1 MARRQR
7 EGDVVTW
14 GTPAGVPSGP
24 APGYDGNSMRSL
36 ALTSASV
43 LALLFA
49 CAGAHPAPSGQ
60 EASPLLIR
68 PAELARVRCLLL
80 APIESATD
88 APTAAAAAT
97 GALAAS
103 VDPARTRVLPV
114 SELRAMLADTP
125 LELGEGVSGGTA
137 LELAELLGADGA
149 LYGTVEGRSRG
160 RDPGLAVTLRLLL
173 TPGRELVF
181 AGSTFIE
188 PSAGE
193 PLEAAVRRSVVDM
206 ARPAL
211 DRLGAPGA
219 HGCFDRGRREA
230 LRAAAVALRP
240 AQLQAP
246 PPPVEPPAA
255 AASALRTLR
264 QRDWARRLAERAWVT
279 LDEVTF
285 TGRTAELAREV
296 GLSDLAL
303 VLAASPALTVRLT
316 GFVDASGDPFTDSR
330 LSLAMA
336 QAAARRLVELGI
348 DPGRV
353 SAAGRGGENP
363 LVPNFTVRGRTANRR
378 LEASAPR

>member
-1 MARRQR
+1 
-7 EGDVVTW
+7 
-14 GTPAGVPSGP
+14 
-24 APGYDGNSMRSL
+24 MRSL
-36 ALTSASV
+36 ALTTAPA
-43 LALLFA
+43 LALLLA
-49 CAGAHPAPSGQ
+49 CAGAHPAPAAQ
-60 EASPLLIR
+60 EVSPYLIR

-88 APTAAAAAT
+88 APSAAAAAT
-97 GALAAS
+97 EALAAS
-103 VDPARTRVLPV
+103 VDRARTQVLPV

-181 AGSTFIE
+181 AASTFIE
-188 PSAGE
+188 PAAGE
-193 PLEAAVRRSVVDM
+193 PLEAAVRRSVVDL

-211 DRLGAPGA
+211 DRLGAPGVQ
-219 HGCFDRGRREA
+219 GCFDRGRRDA
-230 LRAAAVALRP
+230 LRGAAVALRP
-240 AQLQAP
+240 AQLQASLQAP

-255 AASALRTLR
+255 AASALQTPR
-264 QRDWARRLAERAWVT
+264 QRDWARRLAERGRVT
-279 LDEVTF
+279 LDEVSF

-348 DPGRV
+348 DPGRL